1 MAKALENSYRL
12 ENGNSH
18 IDPADMR
25 RAINEFE
32 FFMSN
37 YQQIVNKERQLV
49 PFKLNEFQRR
59 LFETILPMVK
69 KETRLDK
76 RHRVVVV
83 KGRQVGASVGV
94 VALIN
99 NICAFVSGMEHL
111 NVGHVFP
118 VGDTITKFYKQK
130 VEPIITG
137 VHPDLFPT
145 MTRETL
151 SSSILTHYKDIKG
164 IPRDNYYELISSNAS
179 SIRSSTI
186 NVLLEDECF
195 SGDVEVLTDKGF
207 RRLDSLD
214 KTEKIAQFNCENREI
229 SYAKPLRYIDREYN
243 GDAFEW
249 CYGDSKF
256 VTTAMHD
263 FIVGGTVNQVSGKPD
278 FYKKPACTVVCN
290 GNHSVPVCGVGIGD
304 NTPLTALERLGIA
317 TQADGYVVGERHRRG
332 KRGSNVGWTMCRLTV
347 KRKSKIDRMKRLLN
361 EAGIDWKEEHTKRS
375 EEGYVTFVYDLPYKN
390 PKLLSSFLS
399 VECGQQRA
407 KEILHEILHWDGYGL
422 DRNTLSGKTYLPARG
437 YYSSVIE
444 ENRDFVASI
453 ALQAGQRIGTGVQVD
468 DRSENHKDIYRI
480 YTRKSGK
487 QTYDS
492 FSKKAITY
500 KGRVYCVTVPTGA
513 MFVRTGGKVWVCGN
527 CSFYTR
533 PEQLE
538 DAILPAMPDY
548 GFSLIVYLSTV
559 SDKKTTF
566 FLDKIKMAKDNP
578 EDWSLVFVPWYF
590 TYPERPVGI
599 DFDSLILNEYEANVM
614 VPAFERDHLPRE
626 RWGDCIDWYRRRS
639 QDGTSMKEEYPTTLD
654 EVLAMGEDERVFN
667 GDSLLAQEK
676 NVEDAPYY
684 RLITDNLTGK
694 VEAQTTEDETPLK
707 IYRKPVY
714 GRRYRLVV
722 DPITA
727 HSDMTDYFAMMIF
740 DTKSHEQM
748 AVFRGRGFSDDDY
761 ADFAVGL
768 AKIYNNAE
776 ICPEINVASGFIAG
790 VNTRHYYH
798 WFYANDKARR
808 DKEIGLRTTAS
819 SKERMV
825 DQLKTLLD
833 RGLIKI
839 HDRDNLDELN
849 NFVKKVKLRSDGSK
863 SIYMAAKGKTHD
875 DTVACNFIYAGSL
888 QQRDLEGI
896 RKTGFSLCW

>member
-12 ENGNSH
+12 ENGSEH

-118 VGDTITKFYKQK
+118 VGDTITKFYRQK

-186 NVLLEDECF
+186 NVLLEDEC
-195 SGDVEVLTDKGF
+195 
-207 RRLDSLD
+207 
-214 KTEKIAQFNCENREI
+214 
-229 SYAKPLRYIDREYN
+229 
-243 GDAFEW
+243 
-249 CYGDSKF
+249 
-256 VTTAMHD
+256 
-263 FIVGGTVNQVSGKPD
+263 
-278 FYKKPACTVVCN
+278 
-290 GNHSVPVCGVGIGD
+290 
-304 NTPLTALERLGIA
+304 
-317 TQADGYVVGERHRRG
+317 
-332 KRGSNVGWTMCRLTV
+332 
-347 KRKSKIDRMKRLLN
+347 
-361 EAGIDWKEEHTKRS
+361 
-375 EEGYVTFVYDLPYKN
+375 
-390 PKLLSSFLS
+390 
-399 VECGQQRA
+399 
-407 KEILHEILHWDGYGL
+407 
-422 DRNTLSGKTYLPARG
+422 
-437 YYSSVIE
+437 
-444 ENRDFVASI
+444 
-453 ALQAGQRIGTGVQVD
+453 
-468 DRSENHKDIYRI
+468 
-480 YTRKSGK
+480 
-487 QTYDS
+487 
-492 FSKKAITY
+492 
-500 KGRVYCVTVPTGA
+500 
-513 MFVRTGGKVWVCGN
+513 
-527 CSFYTR
+527 SFYTR

-559 SDKKTTF
+559 SDKKSTF
-566 FLDKIKMAKDNP
+566 FLDKIKTARDNP

-626 RWGDCIDWYRRRS
+626 RWGDCIDWYRRRA
-639 QDGTSMKEEYPTTLD
+639 QDGTSMKMEYPTTLD

-676 NVEDAPYY
+676 NIEDAPYY

-694 VEAQTTEDETPLK
+694 VEAQATDDETPLK

-727 HSDMTDYFAMMIF
+727 HSDMTDYFAMMVF

-808 DKEIGLRTTAS
+808 DKEIGLRTTVS

-849 NFVKKVKLRSDGSK
+849 NFVKKVKLRGDGSK

>member
-186 NVLLEDECF
+186 NVLLEDEC
-195 SGDVEVLTDKGF
+195 
-207 RRLDSLD
+207 
-214 KTEKIAQFNCENREI
+214 
-229 SYAKPLRYIDREYN
+229 
-243 GDAFEW
+243 
-249 CYGDSKF
+249 
-256 VTTAMHD
+256 
-263 FIVGGTVNQVSGKPD
+263 
-278 FYKKPACTVVCN
+278 
-290 GNHSVPVCGVGIGD
+290 
-304 NTPLTALERLGIA
+304 
-317 TQADGYVVGERHRRG
+317 
-332 KRGSNVGWTMCRLTV
+332 
-347 KRKSKIDRMKRLLN
+347 
-361 EAGIDWKEEHTKRS
+361 
-375 EEGYVTFVYDLPYKN
+375 
-390 PKLLSSFLS
+390 
-399 VECGQQRA
+399 
-407 KEILHEILHWDGYGL
+407 
-422 DRNTLSGKTYLPARG
+422 
-437 YYSSVIE
+437 
-444 ENRDFVASI
+444 
-453 ALQAGQRIGTGVQVD
+453 
-468 DRSENHKDIYRI
+468 
-480 YTRKSGK
+480 
-487 QTYDS
+487 
-492 FSKKAITY
+492 
-500 KGRVYCVTVPTGA
+500 
-513 MFVRTGGKVWVCGN
+513 
-527 CSFYTR
+527 SFYTR

-694 VEAQTTEDETPLK
+694 VEAQATEDETPLK